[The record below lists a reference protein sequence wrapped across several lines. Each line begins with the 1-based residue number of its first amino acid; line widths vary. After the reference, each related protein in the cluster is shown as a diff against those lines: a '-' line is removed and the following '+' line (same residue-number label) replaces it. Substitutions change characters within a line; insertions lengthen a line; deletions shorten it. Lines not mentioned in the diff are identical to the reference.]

1 MSFAEKDGH
10 IMQHIMRV
18 RRHIWKLHMK
28 GLASAPDWHDISCEA
43 LEIIASNLTLSWAY
57 SLSEIKRCTDVYK
70 MAVKR
75 RNKLYR
81 PLPSEAS
88 AALAAVKE
96 LSLCRKRLSHSYSL
110 RVIYLRKN
118 PTVVS
123 DFKEW
128 DEGQETDEEVFG

>member
-1 MSFAEKDGH
+1 
-10 IMQHIMRV
+10 
-18 RRHIWKLHMK
+18 
-28 GLASAPDWHDISCEA
+28 
-43 LEIIASNLTLSWAY
+43 
-57 SLSEIKRCTDVYK
+57 

-88 AALAAVKE
+88 AALAAVEE
-96 LSLCRKRLSHSYSL
+96 LSLSRKRLSHDYSL
-110 RVIYLRKN
+110 RVIYLCQN

-128 DEGQETDEEVFG
+128 DKGQETEEEVFE